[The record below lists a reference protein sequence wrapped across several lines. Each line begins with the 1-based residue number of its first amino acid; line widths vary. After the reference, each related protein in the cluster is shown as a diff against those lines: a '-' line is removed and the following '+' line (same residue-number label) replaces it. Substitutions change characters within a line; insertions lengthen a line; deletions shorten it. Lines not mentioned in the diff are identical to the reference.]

1 MRLHSTLAAALARLG
16 LLALA
21 AAEPAVGGL
30 IAAPSAQG
38 VTDGDA
44 LGLTKWLSK
53 EILQFGIIVIEVVVC
68 GGVGWYLFKEFKNAV
83 ERKDWS
89 GFPVTLGGG
98 VVVIGVVATLGV
110 VGWNAIDDQAG
121 SP

>member
-1 MRLHSTLAAALARLG
+1 MRLHLPLAARLLQLG
-16 LLALA
+16 PLALA
-21 AAEPAVGGL
+21 LAEPAAAGL
-30 IAAPSAQG
+30 ITAPTAQG
-38 VTDGDA
+38 VTSGDA

-68 GGVGWYLFKEFKNAV
+68 GGVGWYLFKEFKTAV

-110 VGWNAIDDQAG
+110 LGWNAINDQA
-121 SP
+121 